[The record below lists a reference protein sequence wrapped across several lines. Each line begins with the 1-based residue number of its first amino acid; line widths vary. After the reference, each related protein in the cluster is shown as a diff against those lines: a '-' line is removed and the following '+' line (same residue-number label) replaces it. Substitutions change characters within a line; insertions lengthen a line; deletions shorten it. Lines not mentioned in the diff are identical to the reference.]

1 MWQKILYNEIIV
13 FFHNR
18 IYKKGY
24 NREICPLCSKK
35 IHEGDEVYLIINNY
49 ILFPNIFVHKSC
61 ISSKKDCV
69 KQLKSSYDK
78 YKKFVKKYS
87 FWNRNEE

>member
-1 MWQKILYNEIIV
+1 MWQKILYDETIV

-18 IYKKGY
+18 VYKKGY
-24 NREICPLCSKK
+24 NRGVCPLCSKK
-35 IHEGDEVYLIINNY
+35 IHKGDKVYLIINNY
-49 ILFPNIFVHKSC
+49 TLFPNTFVHRTC
-61 ISSKKDCV
+61 VSSKKDCV

-87 FWNRNEE
+87 FWAR